1 MILTFDRKKLIKS
14 ETYLLRLSMIP
25 GRVWF
30 LPLMYKTFLSVFR
43 QRSIVTVFWLLPKY
57 FIGRSHHLAYLLL
70 CHPMTNYTLERFCQ
84 SFSAVVRPS
93 TVFDYQGFIAADS
106 LIVFFVNRYLSLDQ
120 LDDFC
125 TIQGLF
131 FGWTSCRHSMLI
143 ITGMSFMADIRQF
156 DSILY
161 LMQMLSVLARQFL
174 SLQGDSSIM
183 LLSFDLS
190 VDIPGNLQL
199 LFSINIDKHC

>member
-1 MILTFDRKKLIKS
+1 
-14 ETYLLRLSMIP
+14 
-25 GRVWF
+25 
-30 LPLMYKTFLSVFR
+30 
-43 QRSIVTVFWLLPKY
+43 
-57 FIGRSHHLAYLLL
+57 
-70 CHPMTNYTLERFCQ
+70 
-84 SFSAVVRPS
+84 
-93 TVFDYQGFIAADS
+93 
-106 LIVFFVNRYLSLDQ
+106 
-120 LDDFC
+120 
-125 TIQGLF
+125 
-131 FGWTSCRHSMLI
+131 MLI

>member
-70 CHPMTNYTLERFCQ
+70 CHPMTNYTLERFC
-84 SFSAVVRPS
+84 
-93 TVFDYQGFIAADS
+93 